1 MANSKSSEKEMD
13 GKVLYY
19 CPARGGGKSSLLN
32 IINYCRSQ
40 GMTDEEIIELWDKAI
55 KRLKGDSDATVE

>member
-1 MANSKSSEKEMD
+1 MAETNEKTK
-13 GKVLYY
+13 GGTLYY
-19 CPARGGGKSSLLN
+19 YPARGDGKSLLN
-32 IINYCRSQ
+32 IINYCKSQ

>member
-19 CPARGGGKSSLLN
+19 QPARGNGKSLLS
-32 IINYCRSQ
+32 IVNYCKAQ

-55 KRLKGDSDATVE
+55 ERLRGDADGVLE

>member
-1 MANSKSSEKEMD
+1 MAETVKGPD

-19 CPARGGGKSSLLN
+19 CPARGDGKSLLN
-32 IINYCRSQ
+32 IINYYKAK

-55 KRLKGDSDATVE
+55 ERLRGDANASVE